1 METMIGCLQSVSL
14 FEYVSIGTFGGAN
27 SGASRRHVQM
37 RSLFENMQE
46 PIYGTCYFKWLVT
59 YKA

>member
-46 PIYGTCYFKWLVT
+46 PIYGTCYFK
-59 YKA
+59 